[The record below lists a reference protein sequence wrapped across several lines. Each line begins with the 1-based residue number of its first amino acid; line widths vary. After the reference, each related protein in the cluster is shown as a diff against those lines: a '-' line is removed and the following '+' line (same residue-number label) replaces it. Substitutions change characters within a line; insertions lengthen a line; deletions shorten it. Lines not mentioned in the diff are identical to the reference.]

1 MAAKHNLKIWPEYF
15 KAVKEGRK
23 TFELRKA
30 DRPFAVGDT
39 LVLQEWDPAT
49 QEYTGDSVEVQITYI
64 LPGGSFGLD
73 SDYCILGFLPPGF
86 RLVKEVPT
94 FLEFVTTMMRVL
106 GTAKRCCL
114 PRTFCCTCA
123 SRSDCQEHSAGSAPA
138 VLLPAVHCTSSMV
151 Q

>member
-15 KAVKEGRK
+15 KAVKEGKK

-49 QEYTGDSVEVQITYI
+49 QEYTGDSVDVQVTYI
-64 LPGGSFGLD
+64 LSGGSFGLD

-86 RLVKEVPT
+86 RLVKEVP
-94 FLEFVTTMMRVL
+94 
-106 GTAKRCCL
+106 
-114 PRTFCCTCA
+114 
-123 SRSDCQEHSAGSAPA
+123 
-138 VLLPAVHCTSSMV
+138 
-151 Q
+151 